1 MRIIGGRCRGKRL
14 ASPRDADGGDAG
26 GGEAHLCPTSDRVRE
41 ARFNLLAHGDYGDP
55 PLPEG
60 RRVLDLFAGTG
71 ALGLEAL
78 SRGALR
84 AVFIDDFATARAL
97 IRQNVDTLGVIGQT
111 KIWRRDATRLG
122 PCRGSPFDLI
132 FADPPYGSDMGVR
145 ALNSAHDGGWI
156 APGAIIV
163 LERAAAGE
171 TLAADWLTRVDERR
185 YGETVITIFRA
196 DGMTGE

>member
-26 GGEAHLCPTSDRVRE
+26 GGEAHLRPTSDRVRE
-41 ARFNLLAHGDYGDP
+41 SLFNLLAHGDYGDP

-78 SRGALR
+78 SRGAAR
-84 AVFIDDFATARAL
+84 VVFIDDFATARAL

-122 PCRGSPFDLI
+122 PCRGGPFDLI
-132 FADPPYGSDMGVR
+132 FADPPYGLELGAK
-145 ALNSAHDGGWI
+145 ALVSAHQGGWI
-156 APGAIIV
+156 APGAVIV
-163 LERAAAGE
+163 LERSADE
-171 TLAADWLTRVDERR
+171 EPPLADWLTCVDERR

-196 DGMTGE
+196 EG